1 MKKRIAILS
10 LVAMFFA
17 VTATSAATTKANDEK
32 AKTEVKCDKKADAKC
47 EKSADAKCCE
57 KKSDAACCKKSTEEK
72 ACCKK
77 DAAKKEEVK
86 K

>member
-17 VTATSAATTKANDEK
+17 VTATSAATKAPEEK

-47 EKSADAKCCE
+47 DKKADAKCCE
-57 KKSDAACCKKSTEEK
+57 KKSDATCCKKATEEK

-77 DAAKKEEVK
+77 DGAKKAEVK